1 MKNKIPEHLSKE
13 SQALWKG
20 ITEEYSIDDAAGLK
34 ILQTALEAL
43 DRCQA
48 ARAEIDKVGMTVID
62 KFGQVKPN
70 PLLPTERD
78 SRAAFLAGLKA
89 LNLDLEPLKNGPGR
103 PPGR

>member
-20 ITEEYSIDDAAGLK
+20 ITEEYDVGDSAGLK
-34 ILQTALEAL
+34 ILRVALEAF
-43 DRCQA
+43 DRAQA
-48 ARAEIDKVGMTVID
+48 ARIAIDAEGMTIKD
-62 KFGQVKPN
+62 KFGQIKPH
-70 PLLPTERD
+70 PLLPIERD

-89 LNLDLEPLKNGPGR
+89 LALDLEPVRSIGR